1 MALISDFL
9 GSLMALLLRLSF
21 ALAAVVFAVS
31 LLLAGL
37 VAVAFMLLRA
47 LLTGQKPAPVV
58 LWQRYRAASQ
68 ASAARWTRRPGGR
81 SPGNPPSQPGVRP
94 LPADVVDVPSR
105 DIPPR

>member
-1 MALISDFL
+1 MASISDFL
-9 GSLMALLLRLSF
+9 GSLIALLLRLIF
-21 ALAAVVFAVS
+21 ALAAVVLAVS

-47 LLTGQKPAPVV
+47 LLTGQRPAPVV

-68 ASAARWTRRPGGR
+68 ASAARWTRRPG
-81 SPGNPPSQPGVRP
+81 SSTPGNRPPQPGMRP

>member
-1 MALISDFL
+1 MASISDFL
-9 GSLMALLLRLSF
+9 GSLIALLLRLIF
-21 ALAAVVFAVS
+21 ALAAVVLAVS

-47 LLTGQKPAPVV
+47 LLTGQRPAPVV

-68 ASAARWTRRPGGR
+68 ASAARWTRRPG
-81 SPGNPPSQPGVRP
+81 SNTPGNRPPQPGMRP

>member
-9 GSLMALLLRLSF
+9 GSLTALLLRLAF

-58 LWQRYRAASQ
+58 LWQRVRAASQ
-68 ASAARWTRRPGGR
+68 ASSARWTRRPPG
-81 SPGNPPSQPGVRP
+81 PGNPPSQPGVRP

>member
-9 GSLMALLLRLSF
+9 GSLTALLLRLAF

-37 VAVAFMLLRA
+37 VVVAFMLLRA

-58 LWQRYRAASQ
+58 LWQRFRKASQ
-68 ASAARWTRRPGGR
+68 ASAARWTRRPA

-105 DIPPR
+105 DISPR